1 MFINSFNSNY
11 GYTPEW
17 CYEEYDI
24 EPYKGYRITRQFQRP
39 CSLYANRNVYSA
51 YNKDNHY
58 LFSTI
63 SLEELKEWID
73 EEIEENSL

>member
-1 MFINSFNSNY
+1 MFVNDLNY

-39 CSLYANRNVYSA
+39 CSLYANRQVLKNVE
-51 YNKDNHY
+51 
-58 LFSTI
+58 TI
-63 SLEELKEWID
+63 NALMGR
-73 EEIEENSL
+73 